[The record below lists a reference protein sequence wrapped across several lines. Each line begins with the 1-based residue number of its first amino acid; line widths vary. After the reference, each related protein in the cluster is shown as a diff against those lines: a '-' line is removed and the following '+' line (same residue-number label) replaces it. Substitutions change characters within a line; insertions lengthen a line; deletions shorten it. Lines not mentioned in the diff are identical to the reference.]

1 MCTGGNTP
9 IDTLRGKDTP
19 TYHSLSI
26 WAAFVVQYSCIFR
39 RLRRIRRKRHQLR
52 QHQQAV
58 ALYSA
63 TEAAPHQNTPPS
75 VTCALIYSLNIWFEK
90 ITATQFLP
98 PFITFFYQWCS
109 EDYARQSLCVS
120 DMTASSLK
128 PHCFSGHFRYT
139 YKTDWKSN
147 VSWLRKDYGTSRNII
162 IITNVFDN
170 CNTKLKGSCSLIKV
184 KPNFIGFL
192 IPGRRNCRLYCCG
205 FSADSSKTHNPSGGY
220 FPYIRRIFVG
230 QMMFFSFICSHQKV
244 YVFDFI
250 VASSSSCRSF
260 YLI

>member
-1 MCTGGNTP
+1 MSSMCTGGNTP

-39 RLRRIRRKRHQLR
+39 RLWRIRRKRHQLR

-147 VSWLRKDYGTSRNII
+147 VSWLRKDYGTSSTNKLRNLAFI
-162 IITNVFDN
+162 FF
-170 CNTKLKGSCSLIKV
+170 KLIFKY
-184 KPNFIGFL
+184 FL
-192 IPGRRNCRLYCCG
+192 IIFIIFDPSCQ
-205 FSADSSKTHNPSGGY
+205 SGGWL
-220 FPYIRRIFVG
+220 VG
-230 QMMFFSFICSHQKV
+230 LS
-244 YVFDFI
+244 
-250 VASSSSCRSF
+250 
-260 YLI
+260 